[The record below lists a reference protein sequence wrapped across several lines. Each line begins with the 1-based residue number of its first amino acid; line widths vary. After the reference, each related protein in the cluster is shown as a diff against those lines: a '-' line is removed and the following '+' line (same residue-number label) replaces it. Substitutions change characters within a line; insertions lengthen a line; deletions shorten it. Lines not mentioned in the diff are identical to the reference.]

1 MRAKSLAC
9 LAAMVCMALVMGVPV
24 APASAQQ
31 TVDTSQLPRVPG
43 AKEVYASPAT
53 TIFTTTE
60 PVPAT
65 ADLVAKTLAA
75 QGWQQY
81 VPPYADVAMAPD
93 LAMLRFKKGP
103 LGLQAM
109 VTVAPAQNNATSVNY
124 LPVPIAIDIPFPKD
138 AEEIQFDPAQTKLIY
153 KTKATIENTL
163 DFFRTELVARYW
175 SPWSTDENKRVANA
189 DKKTK
194 KSGHAYYVHGAY
206 RPMELIIQLEDD
218 GRFKVTLVAFA
229 AENLAALGPPRVAP
243 EIKKAE
249 AVTPKSPPAASKMD
263 NLADSIM
270 KQVEDAVA
278 DAQAKSGVKKPSR
291 PSTPPVAAKEEPVEP
306 LAALADNTVPI
317 PLPQTAEGIAY
328 DKDNHTLEFE
338 TPSSVKQVAAFFR
351 AAMKPLGWKEQRS
364 VINQENMVVLDFMKE
379 NDDLGF
385 RIVKEANGVKV
396 YVNGEALAPPAV
408 APPPVTAVDLEM
420 EETAGL
426 PVPKQHTMMSG
437 EQGPFRAGADAS
449 VSAGLEAVLGFY
461 RRELGKRDWK
471 ETKADIKADRAE
483 LVFTA
488 PEGPAI
494 LTLGR
499 QGNETTVHLVLRKQ
513 VEAAKS
519 GLMAKSGQTKVL
531 FGNITEQEA
540 AITINKKTIKVA
552 AGAGTKGPDGPTI
565 ELAPGKYTFSSKA
578 TGKAA
583 KDDEFVIG
591 ADEIWALMI
600 GPGGV
605 LAMQMY

>member
-1 MRAKSLAC
+1 MRASSLAC
-9 LAAMVCMALVMGVPV
+9 LV
-24 APASAQQ
+24 AVLLMTQASTARAQQ
-31 TVDTSQLPRVPG
+31 TVDTSQLPRVTG

-65 ADLVAKTLAA
+65 ADLVAKSLTA

-81 VPPYADVAMAPD
+81 VPPYADVATAPN

-124 LPVPIAIDIPFPKD
+124 LPVPIAIDVPFPKD

-153 KTKATIENTL
+153 KTKSTIDNTM

-206 RPMELIIQLEDD
+206 RPIELIVQLEDD
-218 GRFKVTLVAFA
+218 GRHKVTLLAFA
-229 AENLAALGPPRVAP
+229 AENLAALGPPRVAQ
-243 EIKKAE
+243 EVKKAE
-249 AVTPKSPPAASKMD
+249 VEMPKSPPTGAKLD

-270 KQVEDAVA
+270 KQVNEAVA
-278 DAQAKSGVKKPSR
+278 DAQAQAGGKKTTR
-291 PSTPPVAAKEEPVEP
+291 PPVPPVAAKADEPVEQ
-306 LAALADNTVPI
+306 LTALADNPAPI
-317 PLPQTAEGIAY
+317 PLPQTAQAIAY
-328 DKDNHTLEFE
+328 DKDNHTLEFD
-338 TPSSVKQVAAFFR
+338 TASSVKQVAAFFR
-351 AAMKPLGWKEQRS
+351 TAMKPLGWAEQRS
-364 VINQENMVVLDFMKE
+364 VINQDNMIVLGFMKE
-379 NDDLGF
+379 NDDLGI
-385 RIVKEANGVKV
+385 RIVQSGKVVKV
-396 YVNGEALAPPAV
+396 YVNGEALAPPAAAPQPV
-408 APPPVTAVDLEM
+408 AAADLEM

-426 PVPKQHTMMSG
+426 PVPKQHTMMTG
-437 EQGPFRAGADAS
+437 EKGPFRSGADAS
-449 VSAGLEAVLGFY
+449 VTAGLEAVLGFY

-471 ETKADIKADRAE
+471 ETKAEIKEDRAE
-483 LVFTA
+483 VVYAA

-499 QGNETTVHLVLRKQ
+499 QGKETTVHLILRNRAGA
-513 VEAAKS
+513 EKS
-519 GLMAKSGQTKVL
+519 GLLAKAGQTKVL

-540 AITINKKTIKVA
+540 SITINKKTVKVA
-552 AGAGTKGPDGPTI
+552 AGAGTKGPDGPTD

-578 TGKAA
+578 AGQAA
-583 KDDEFVIG
+583 KSDEIVIG
-591 ADEIWALMI
+591 ADEVWALMI